1 MEMWEGNRT
10 FLVQST
16 KGERLVKTKKAVTT
30 GSMHTPVDVQDPRRA
45 WLIMKCGPCSQGLG
59 NGNNPEDAILEY
71 NSSVQFS
78 GSVVSDSL

>member
-1 MEMWEGNRT
+1 MEWEPWNLYTKNTGVGWKNGMEMWEGNRT

-45 WLIMKCGPCSQGLG
+45 
-59 NGNNPEDAILEY
+59 
-71 NSSVQFS
+71 
-78 GSVVSDSL
+78 

>member
-45 WLIMKCGPCSQGLG
+45 
-59 NGNNPEDAILEY
+59 
-71 NSSVQFS
+71 
-78 GSVVSDSL
+78 